1 MGHIWYASSVLEK
14 DLMVSLTLWRLELDW
29 NMATE
34 ESPLFQE
41 TVLWEGAGM
50 ECGSPEWE
58 SVSLGV
64 VRISVGLCGR
74 PHGHWGPWMMPFDP
88 TNRKDTSGT
97 CSQDRKESPLCILS
111 HNLTFSCQQDD
122 WQADLWMI
130 SSPRILRR
138 NSTVFILINEGRLAG
153 LMGLGASYV
162 IYSYNAIKVTW
173 SSDHVISLH

>member
-1 MGHIWYASSVLEK
+1 MAPNIEIPTYRGWYASSVLEK

-34 ESPLFQE
+34 KSPLFQE
-41 TVLWEGAGM
+41 TVLWEGARM

-58 SVSLGV
+58 LVSLGV

-97 CSQDRKESPLCILS
+97 CSQDR
-111 HNLTFSCQQDD
+111 
-122 WQADLWMI
+122 
-130 SSPRILRR
+130 
-138 NSTVFILINEGRLAG
+138 EG
-153 LMGLGASYV
+153 
-162 IYSYNAIKVTW
+162 IT
-173 SSDHVISLH
+173 SLHPFPQPYIQLPAGWPTSRFVNDFVSKNSKKKFNCFYSDQWGEIGWLNGTGRKLCYI